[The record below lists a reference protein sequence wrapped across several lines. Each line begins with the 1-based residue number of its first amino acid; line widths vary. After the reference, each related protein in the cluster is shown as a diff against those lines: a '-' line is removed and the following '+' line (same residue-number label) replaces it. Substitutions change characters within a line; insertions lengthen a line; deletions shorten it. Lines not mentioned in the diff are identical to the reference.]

1 MKKAK
6 LLLVMLLILTT
17 MVMIFTGCR
26 AEDAKDAVEEPPVT
40 EGDVVEEPFATLVD
54 QMGREVI
61 IFQLPEKIISLAPSN
76 TEIAF
81 ALGLGERIVGITE
94 FCNYPLAT
102 EGKKKVGGFDGP
114 NMELI
119 IELEPGLVLASS
131 LHKEPVEQL
140 VALGIPV
147 LVIVPESLASVYA
160 AMELIAEA
168 AGVPEKAV
176 EVIDGMQ
183 AELAYIQEKLA
194 DLSEEEKVRVYY
206 EVWNDPLMSVGTTS
220 FIHEIITLAGGIN
233 IFADITD
240 NFPTVSGEIIAERN
254 PQVILYPFF
263 HGAIELTAEL
273 LSERRGWG
281 RISAIEDDRIY
292 GVNADIFSRPGPRLI
307 QAIREAAEFFH
318 PEHF

>member
-81 ALGLGERIVGITE
+81 ALGLGERIVGITK